1 MSNIAVYTFSNS
13 YDNYGEV
20 LQYYAT
26 QKFLSQRGHHVTLL
40 RFGYNNKCLSFLKKC
55 IKRLLPKRKRILVGE
70 EKIFHE
76 WHEWSNYYSRLHPRH
91 FEKFRRQYFDIKEYS
106 AKDETISDYDVFVTG
121 SDQTWGGVNPNAFL
135 VYANKTSKKIAI
147 APSTGGYKF
156 TQSELSQIHDYLSTY
171 NQITVREESA
181 LDMCKA
187 AGIKNAKVILDPVF
201 LLNADEYSL
210 IADKQDENRPYLFLY
225 LLGAEIDFEVEEI
238 LSFANSNNLKVKY
251 VASQGRHDDYDKIW
265 ATVPEWISLI
275 KNADYVITNSY
286 HGAAFSIIFRKHFL
300 VLPIKGVMERMNT
313 RIVSTMRKLN
323 LTNRIVSSGDM
334 NVIFDDIDY
343 STAENK
349 IKENI
354 CILGEMLKSEGL

>member
-1 MSNIAVYTFSNS
+1 MSNIAVYTLSHTN
-13 YDNYGEV
+13 DNYGQV

-76 WHEWSNYYSRLHPRH
+76 WHEWSDYYSRLHPRH
-91 FEKFRRQYFDIKEYS
+91 FEEFRRQYFDIKEYS
-106 AKDETISDYDVFVTG
+106 AKVETISNYDVFVTG
-121 SDQTWGGVNPNAFL
+121 SDQTWGGVYPNAFL
-135 VYANKTSKKIAI
+135 VYANKTSKKIAL

-156 TQSELSQIHDYLSTY
+156 TKSELSQIHAYLSTY
-171 NQITVREESA
+171 NLITVREESA
-181 LDMCKA
+181 FDMCKA

-201 LLNADEYSL
+201 LLNADEYSQ
-210 IADKQDENRPYLFLY
+210 IAEEQEKKKPYLFLY
-225 LLGAEIDFEVEEI
+225 LVGAETDLNVEQI
-238 LSFANSNNLKVKY
+238 LSFANSKKLNVKY

-286 HGAAFSIIFRKHFL
+286 HGAAFSIIYRKHFL

-343 STAENK
+343 STAEEK

-354 CILGEMLKSEGL
+354 CIIDNMLKSEGL